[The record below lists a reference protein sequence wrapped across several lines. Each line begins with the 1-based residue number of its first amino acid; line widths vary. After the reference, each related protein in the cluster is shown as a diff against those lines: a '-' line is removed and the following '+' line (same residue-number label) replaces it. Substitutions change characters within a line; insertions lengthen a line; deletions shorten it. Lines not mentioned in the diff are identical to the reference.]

1 MLAFWLVPC
10 YAKVM
15 AAKVHQFQ
23 KTPSGFRVADV
34 TIRLARPDER
44 ARWDAIMDQRHYLGF
59 KRFAGRGLRYV
70 FEWHGHWLGL
80 AGWQSGAFKC
90 GPRDRWV
97 GWKRGI
103 QFARLHLISNNTR
116 FLILGEPGCFPN
128 LASFALAGMTRRL
141 SADWYAAWGHELLL
155 AKTFVDPSRFCGH
168 MYAAAGWTRLGR
180 TKGFARASGKYTDP
194 HGVPKDLHVFPL
206 RRDARR
212 RMREPCDL
220 ADGLQPSPMGRMS
233 ALPSGCLRSLYD
245 ELLRVPD
252 FRRAQGRKHTIA
264 SVLAIFI
271 AARLAGITS
280 GIGAAQYA
288 RALNQ
293 TELQALGAWRN
304 KKTGRFEPP
313 SKSVLY
319 RVLEMADPAEIEA
332 VLKRFSAPRLSIGA
346 AIASDGKRIRGANRN
361 GEGHHETATLVEHE
375 TGLPVASHGFHDE
388 SGEIAAVQAL
398 LEDVSV
404 AGRVITVDALHTVRD
419 TARSIVETHKADY
432 LMTVKANA
440 PETFATLE
448 TINWEGSVSEV
459 YAWAADCCGEAG
471 PRRCPPDHADE
482 MEPSQIAV
490 QVLRGDAAIAAQET
504 LQLAVAAIDRLN
516 VEGIP
521 DPLSGR
527 KVQGFVANAHG
538 RSAGRIAAMT
548 VRNQNDVGIQNR
560 FEHRLQ
566 GLGVDR
572 RKNLADGCAA
582 AIGGDQDR
590 HLFIRQ
596 AALAGLAATLA
607 RLAIQSAR
615 SLVALKHVSLV
626 NFDNALEFRP
636 ILACGLQETVPPAEG
651 RIDAKSASTGR
662 FPYRLALGQ
671 RHAE

>member
-1 MLAFWLVPC
+1 
-10 YAKVM
+10 
-15 AAKVHQFQ
+15 
-23 KTPSGFRVADV
+23 
-34 TIRLARPDER
+34 
-44 ARWDAIMDQRHYLGF
+44 MDQRHYLGF

-155 AKTFVDPSRFCGH
+155 AETFVDPSRFCGH

-293 TELQALGAWRN
+293 TELKALGAWRN

-319 RVLEMADPAEIEA
+319 RVLEMTDPTEIEA

-448 TINWEGSVSEV
+448 TINWERDATGSYEEE
-459 YAWAADCCGEAG
+459 Y
-471 PRRCPPDHADE
+471 
-482 MEPSQIAV
+482 
-490 QVLRGDAAIAAQET
+490 T
-504 LQLAVAAIDRLN
+504 
-516 VEGIP
+516 
-521 DPLSGR
+521 
-527 KVQGFVANAHG
+527 KAHG
-538 RSAGRIAAMT
+538 RIELRRILTMT
-548 VRNQNDVGIQNR
+548 PLRGTVNYPHLAQIFRIERQREICKSGTKSIEITYGITSVPECRGAPEKLLAWNRGHWSVENRNHRARDVNFGEDACLSRTAHAPVN
-560 FEHRLQ
+560 
-566 GLGVDR
+566 
-572 RKNLADGCAA
+572 CALCNC
-582 AIGGDQDR
+582 I
-590 HLFIRQ
+590 
-596 AALAGLAATLA
+596 ALAIILSRCSTVAETRRHFALH
-607 RLAIQSAR
+607 RSDAIQAVLSP
-615 SLVALKHVSLV
+615 V
-626 NFDNALEFRP
+626 
-636 ILACGLQETVPPAEG
+636 
-651 RIDAKSASTGR
+651 
-662 FPYRLALGQ
+662 
-671 RHAE
+671 

>member
-1 MLAFWLVPC
+1 
-10 YAKVM
+10 M

-23 KTPSGFRVADV
+23 KTAVRLSGRRRDHPTCA
-34 TIRLARPDER
+34 TRRTCSLGCNHGSTALSRLQAFCRSWSSVCFSSGT
-44 ARWDAIMDQRHYLGF
+44 AT
-59 KRFAGRGLRYV
+59 GLV
-70 FEWHGHWLGL
+70 SL
-80 AGWQSGAFKC
+80 AGNPVPFKC

-155 AKTFVDPSRFCGH
+155 AETFVDPSRFCGH

-293 TELQALGAWRN
+293 TELKALGAWRN

-419 TARSIVETHKADY
+419 TARSIVETHKGRLSDDG
-432 LMTVKANA
+432 
-440 PETFATLE
+440 
-448 TINWEGSVSEV
+448 EGE
-459 YAWAADCCGEAG
+459 CAG
-471 PRRCPPDHADE
+471 NVRHPRNDQLGTGCH
-482 MEPSQIAV
+482 
-490 QVLRGDAAIAAQET
+490 RGHT
-504 LQLAVAAIDRLN
+504 R
-516 VEGIP
+516 
-521 DPLSGR
+521 
-527 KVQGFVANAHG
+527 
-538 RSAGRIAAMT
+538 RST
-548 VRNQNDVGIQNR
+548 P
-560 FEHRLQ
+560 
-566 GLGVDR
+566 
-572 RKNLADGCAA
+572 
-582 AIGGDQDR
+582 R
-590 HLFIRQ
+590 HM
-596 AALAGLAATLA
+596 
-607 RLAIQSAR
+607 
-615 SLVALKHVSLV
+615 VALS
-626 NFDNALEFRP
+626 
-636 ILACGLQETVPPAEG
+636 C
-651 RIDAKSASTGR
+651 DA
-662 FPYRLALGQ
+662 Y
-671 RHAE
+671 

>member
-1 MLAFWLVPC
+1 MKQSHHAF
-10 YAKVM
+10 
-15 AAKVHQFQ
+15 
-23 KTPSGFRVADV
+23 TE
-34 TIRLARPDER
+34 RLR
-44 ARWDAIMDQRHYLGF
+44 
-59 KRFAGRGLRYV
+59 
-70 FEWHGHWLGL
+70 
-80 AGWQSGAFKC
+80 
-90 GPRDRWV
+90 
-97 GWKRGI
+97 
-103 QFARLHLISNNTR
+103 
-116 FLILGEPGCFPN
+116 
-128 LASFALAGMTRRL
+128 
-141 SADWYAAWGHELLL
+141 
-155 AKTFVDPSRFCGH
+155 
-168 MYAAAGWTRLGR
+168 
-180 TKGFARASGKYTDP
+180 KYTDP

-448 TINWEGSVSEV
+448 TINWERDATGSYEEE
-459 YAWAADCCGEAG
+459 Y
-471 PRRCPPDHADE
+471 
-482 MEPSQIAV
+482 
-490 QVLRGDAAIAAQET
+490 T
-504 LQLAVAAIDRLN
+504 
-516 VEGIP
+516 
-521 DPLSGR
+521 
-527 KVQGFVANAHG
+527 KAHG
-538 RSAGRIAAMT
+538 RIELRRILTMT
-548 VRNQNDVGIQNR
+548 PLRGTVNYPHLAQIFRIERQREICKSGTKSIEITYGITSVPECRGAPEKLLAWNRGHWSVENRNHRARDVNFGEDACLSRTAHAPVN
-560 FEHRLQ
+560 
-566 GLGVDR
+566 
-572 RKNLADGCAA
+572 CALCNC
-582 AIGGDQDR
+582 I
-590 HLFIRQ
+590 
-596 AALAGLAATLA
+596 ALAIILSRCSTVAETRRHFALH
-607 RLAIQSAR
+607 RSDAIQAVLSP
-615 SLVALKHVSLV
+615 V
-626 NFDNALEFRP
+626 
-636 ILACGLQETVPPAEG
+636 
-651 RIDAKSASTGR
+651 
-662 FPYRLALGQ
+662 
-671 RHAE
+671 

>member
-155 AKTFVDPSRFCGH
+155 AETFVDPSRFCGH

-448 TINWEGSVSEV
+448 TINWERDATGSYEEE
-459 YAWAADCCGEAG
+459 Y
-471 PRRCPPDHADE
+471 
-482 MEPSQIAV
+482 
-490 QVLRGDAAIAAQET
+490 T
-504 LQLAVAAIDRLN
+504 
-516 VEGIP
+516 
-521 DPLSGR
+521 
-527 KVQGFVANAHG
+527 KAHG
-538 RSAGRIAAMT
+538 RIELRRILTMT
-548 VRNQNDVGIQNR
+548 PLRGTVNYPHLTQIFRIERQREICKSGTKSIEITYGITSVPECRGAPEKLLAWNRGHWSVENRNHRARDVNFGEDACLSRTAHAPVN
-560 FEHRLQ
+560 
-566 GLGVDR
+566 
-572 RKNLADGCAA
+572 CALCNC
-582 AIGGDQDR
+582 I
-590 HLFIRQ
+590 
-596 AALAGLAATLA
+596 ALAIILSRCSTVAETRRHFALH
-607 RLAIQSAR
+607 RSDAIQAVLSP
-615 SLVALKHVSLV
+615 V
-626 NFDNALEFRP
+626 
-636 ILACGLQETVPPAEG
+636 
-651 RIDAKSASTGR
+651 
-662 FPYRLALGQ
+662 
-671 RHAE
+671 

>member
-1 MLAFWLVPC
+1 
-10 YAKVM
+10 
-15 AAKVHQFQ
+15 
-23 KTPSGFRVADV
+23 
-34 TIRLARPDER
+34 
-44 ARWDAIMDQRHYLGF
+44 
-59 KRFAGRGLRYV
+59 
-70 FEWHGHWLGL
+70 
-80 AGWQSGAFKC
+80 
-90 GPRDRWV
+90 
-97 GWKRGI
+97 
-103 QFARLHLISNNTR
+103 
-116 FLILGEPGCFPN
+116 
-128 LASFALAGMTRRL
+128 
-141 SADWYAAWGHELLL
+141 
-155 AKTFVDPSRFCGH
+155 
-168 MYAAAGWTRLGR
+168 
-180 TKGFARASGKYTDP
+180 
-194 HGVPKDLHVFPL
+194 
-206 RRDARR
+206 
-212 RMREPCDL
+212 MREPCDL

-293 TELQALGAWRN
+293 TELKALGAWRN

-448 TINWEGSVSEV
+448 TINWERDATGSYEEE
-459 YAWAADCCGEAG
+459 Y
-471 PRRCPPDHADE
+471 
-482 MEPSQIAV
+482 
-490 QVLRGDAAIAAQET
+490 T
-504 LQLAVAAIDRLN
+504 
-516 VEGIP
+516 
-521 DPLSGR
+521 
-527 KVQGFVANAHG
+527 KAHG
-538 RSAGRIAAMT
+538 RIELRRILTMT
-548 VRNQNDVGIQNR
+548 PLRGTVNYPHLAQN
-560 FEHRLQ
+560 
-566 GLGVDR
+566 
-572 RKNLADGCAA
+572 
-582 AIGGDQDR
+582 
-590 HLFIRQ
+590 
-596 AALAGLAATLA
+596 
-607 RLAIQSAR
+607 
-615 SLVALKHVSLV
+615 
-626 NFDNALEFRP
+626 
-636 ILACGLQETVPPAEG
+636 
-651 RIDAKSASTGR
+651 
-662 FPYRLALGQ
+662 FPD
-671 RHAE
+671 